1 MSTSMSDPQLVL
13 TIPATWRND
22 PRGAQRALAL
32 FSATCCS
39 GSSWNQREAVLER
52 LTCEVIAR
60 VHIPGSKP
68 LADWYGELFDA
79 ALLVMQEYADIRLS
93 GSEPHHADQRASII
107 VLDAWQR
114 TRNIWSR

>member
-1 MSTSMSDPQLVL
+1 M
-13 TIPATWRND
+13 
-22 PRGAQRALAL
+22 
-32 FSATCCS
+32 
-39 GSSWNQREAVLER
+39 ER

-93 GSEPHHADQRASII
+93 GSEPRHADQRASII

-114 TRNIWSR
+114 GPNQPPVGEFTGVSGALDRCGINAISHVGTVHKSIRADARRS